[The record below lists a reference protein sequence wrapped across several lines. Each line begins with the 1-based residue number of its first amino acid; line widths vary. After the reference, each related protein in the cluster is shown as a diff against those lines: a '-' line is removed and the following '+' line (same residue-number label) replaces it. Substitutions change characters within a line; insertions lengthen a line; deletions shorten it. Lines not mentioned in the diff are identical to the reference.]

1 MLGAASI
8 SRIRYWDMLAAR
20 DVERTR
26 IVTCCAYFDMCRAA
40 CPAELPPP
48 TTKARFP
55 ASARASVVAA
65 P

>member
-8 SRIRYWDMLAAR
+8 SRIRYWDMLAAS
-20 DVERTR
+20 DAERTR
-26 IVTCCAYFDMCRAA
+26 IVTCCAYFDKCRAA

-55 ASARASVVAA
+55 ASAWACVVAA